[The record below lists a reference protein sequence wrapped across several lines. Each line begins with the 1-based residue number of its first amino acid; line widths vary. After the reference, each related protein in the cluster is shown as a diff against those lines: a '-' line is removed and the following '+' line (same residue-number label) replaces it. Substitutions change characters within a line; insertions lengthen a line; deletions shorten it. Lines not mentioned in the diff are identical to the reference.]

1 MIIIL
6 YILFVRTN
14 EQTLWSRLEDFHNLT
29 PYLKAL
35 YFVQSLVTTYS
46 QGLLLYSFLNN
57 SNLFATGTKV
67 ATVGEGSNKKI
78 AKENSRRRK
87 KMKMSCSTWGVMRDQ
102 KEKNQLKI
110 SFIMERVIITFLIIK
125 YIEKTSQEDNVTRI
139 KELLA
144 TRDFWGID
152 QPLYILTFWRNW
164 EVFRMVKLKQRY
176 VYISILLTHF
186 NFHDNNFKVS

>member
-1 MIIIL
+1 MNFDSFWIHYSPGSFAHSFKKVTKVKSKMIIIL
-6 YILFVRTN
+6 YILFVRTK

-78 AKENSRRRK
+78 AKENSRKKWRWALLIEELDQRRINFIHYG
-87 KMKMSCSTWGVMRDQ
+87 TGHYNIPYYRDLTGRQ
-102 KEKNQLKI
+102 CHTYHQGAGYQR
-110 SFIMERVIITFLIIK
+110 FGDRPTF
-125 YIEKTSQEDNVTRI
+125 TCRM
-139 KELLA
+139 
-144 TRDFWGID
+144 
-152 QPLYILTFWRNW
+152 TFWTRNYLEW
-164 EVFRMVKLKQRY
+164 SNQ
-176 VYISILLTHF
+176 T
-186 NFHDNNFKVS
+186 

>member
-1 MIIIL
+1 M
-6 YILFVRTN
+6 RTN

-87 KMKMSCSTWGVMRDQ
+87 K
-102 KEKNQLKI
+102 N
-110 SFIMERVIITFLIIK
+110 
-125 YIEKTSQEDNVTRI
+125 ED
-139 KELLA
+139 ELL
-144 TRDFWGID
+144 
-152 QPLYILTFWRNW
+152 Y
-164 EVFRMVKLKQRY
+164 LKSDERPERKE
-176 VYISILLTHF
+176 ST
-186 NFHDNNFKVS
+186 

>member
-1 MIIIL
+1 M
-6 YILFVRTN
+6 RTN

-29 PYLKAL
+29 PYLETL
-35 YFVQSLVTTYS
+35 YFVQSLVTTFS

-87 KMKMSCSTWGVMRDQ
+87 KMKKSCSTWGVMRDQ

-125 YIEKTSQEDNVTRI
+125 YRDRPHRKTMSHVSRSCWLPEIFGGSTN
-139 KELLA
+139 LC
-144 TRDFWGID
+144 
-152 QPLYILTFWRNW
+152 ILTFWRNW
-164 EVFRMVKLKQRY
+164 DY
-176 VYISILLTHF
+176 
-186 NFHDNNFKVS
+186 

>member
-1 MIIIL
+1 MNSLFARIIRS
-6 YILFVRTN
+6 FVQKSHKSQ
-14 EQTLWSRLEDFHNLT
+14 ETLWSRLEDFHNLT

-87 KMKMSCSTWGVMRDQ
+87 KMKKSCSTWGVMRDQ

-152 QPLYILTFWRNW
+152 QPLHFDILEYSRL
-164 EVFRMVKLKQRY
+164 FRMVKSKQSNW
-176 VYISILLTHF
+176 IG
-186 NFHDNNFKVS
+186 

>member
-125 YIEKTSQEDNVTRI
+125 YREDLTGRQCHTYQGAAGYQRFLGDRPTFTVWHFGVLEIIQNGQI
-139 KELLA
+139 KAKQL
-144 TRDFWGID
+144 
-152 QPLYILTFWRNW
+152 NW
-164 EVFRMVKLKQRY
+164 LDMEMF
-176 VYISILLTHF
+176 
-186 NFHDNNFKVS
+186 